1 MKHLTR
7 RYFAFVFIFLFV
19 FLPIRVQASAPII
32 IQGAMACETENMI
45 AALTNPKEER
55 IGPWRFVSGDYQ
67 GVPVVVS
74 VTRIGMSN
82 AAAST
87 ALGIEHFQPIAVI
100 NQGTCGGHD
109 PSLHTFDLVIGAD
122 SFDYSAWI
130 SQPNMQS
137 ASEEEIKFFTYDEND
152 KLNYDIK
159 LPADAKLL
167 KIAKEQAKSYTK
179 GKAVVGTIATAN
191 SWNRTPGGIHFLNTE
206 YGSLCEEM
214 ETHSSALICKMYNVP
229 FIGLR
234 VLSNTELHGESF
246 NPEAGA
252 FSQEFTLAV
261 VKAYYA
267 ALQESQK

>member
-1 MKHLTR
+1 MKNLTR

-19 FLPIRVQASAPII
+19 LLPIRVQASAPII
-32 IQGAMACETENMI
+32 IQGAMACETESMI
-45 AALTNPKEER
+45 AALTNSREER

-67 GVPVVVS
+67 GVPVVIS

-87 ALGIEHFQPIAVI
+87 VLGIEHFKPIAVI

-130 SQPNMQS
+130 SQPQMQTAS
-137 ASEEEIKFFTYDEND
+137 AEDIRFFAYNEND
-152 KLNYDIK
+152 ELHYDIK
-159 LPADAKLL
+159 LHADAKLL
-167 KIAKEQAKSYTK
+167 KIAKEQSKYYTK

-191 SWNRTPGGIHFLNTE
+191 SWNRTPGRIHFLNTE

-214 ETHSSALICKMYNVP
+214 ETHSSAQICKMYGVP

-234 VLSNTELHGESF
+234 VLSNAELHGESF
-246 NPEAGA
+246 NPEAGVI
-252 FSQEFTLAV
+252 SQEFTLMV

-267 ALQESQK
+267 SLQESQK